1 MSVISSKPL
10 KISGGSMFKSIRWKF
25 IIIFIMLVLIAIT
38 LSGVFIIEFFENN
51 NLKAIDQRLNSLSEI
66 IMQDLSNFNSIDSN
80 NIEVVKSINNKQ
92 KLGFTEEIFIISDNE
107 IIASSSRQITTKP
120 EDILDIS
127 LLIMGL
133 EGKRQNK
140 ILSIPIAGGELRV
153 MDKIFPIINSNQ
165 KIIGQLYLR
174 FDLQQNDEILS
185 RIKGIILNA
194 IIIAMTFTIILGIII
209 SNSITGPINA
219 IKKQAV
225 GLAKGNFK
233 NRVKIASNDEIG
245 ELSQT
250 FNYMSEQL
258 DLSLNEI
265 QSEKKKLETIVN
277 SVGDGVILIN
287 NLYQIVH
294 ANTEALHMLN
304 KPEDYPLSFE
314 DIRSFLPY
322 FGNID
327 ELKENA
333 SNKIGHITQIGQNY
347 YEVRYENYKSSNKL
361 DEGYV
366 FVYQN
371 VTKRE
376 NLEKLRRE
384 FVANVSHELK
394 TPITSIQAYSET
406 LIENDMVE
414 GEMGNK
420 FLNVINEEAQ
430 RMTRLVN
437 DLLLLSN
444 YDSQNITLDLHP
456 HDWVDMIKRS
466 ISKLELMAKEKEQSI
481 TFEHEEASLVSMFD
495 LHRME
500 QVIINLI
507 SNAIK
512 YSPEQTPIEIHIKR
526 ERDIIVLKIADSGEG
541 IAEEHLPH
549 IFDRFY
555 RVDKGRSRATGG
567 SGLGLSIVKQI
578 VELHHGEI
586 SVVSKSN
593 AGTIFTIKIPDN
605 E

>member
-1 MSVISSKPL
+1 
-10 KISGGSMFKSIRWKF
+10 MFKSIRWKF
-25 IIIFIMLVLIAIT
+25 IAIFIMLVMIAIT

-66 IMQDLSNFNSIDSN
+66 IMQDLINFESIDQS
-80 NIEVVKSINNKQ
+80 NIEIIKNINNKQ
-92 KLGFTEEIFIISDNE
+92 KLGFTEEIFIISNNS
-107 IIASSSRQITTKP
+107 IIVSSSKHISKKP
-120 EDILDIS
+120 EDILNIE
-127 LLIMGL
+127 LLVRGL
-133 EGKRQNK
+133 EGKKLNK
-140 ILSIPIAGGELRV
+140 IVSIPTSTGTLRV
-153 MDKIFPIINSNQ
+153 MDKIFPILNYNQ
-165 KIIGQLYLR
+165 DMIGQLYLR
-174 FDLQQNDEILS
+174 YDLQQNDEMLT
-185 RIKGIILNA
+185 RIKNIILNSVVV
-194 IIIAMTFTIILGIII
+194 AMSFTMILGIII

-233 NRVKIASNDEIG
+233 NRVAIASTDEIG

-265 QSEKKKLETIVN
+265 QAEKKKLETIVN

-287 NLYQIVH
+287 NRSEVVH
-294 ANTEALHMLN
+294 ANLEALHMLGMSDN
-304 KPEDYPLSFE
+304 DNLSFS
-314 DIRSFLPY
+314 DIRTYLPHC
-322 FGNID
+322 GNIK
-327 ELKENA
+327 ELNENEGLKNRYIIPI
-333 SNKIGHITQIGQNY
+333 SNNY
-347 YEVRYENYKSSNKL
+347 YEVRYEIYKTPNKNE
-361 DEGYV
+361 EGYV

-406 LIENDMVE
+406 LLENNMVE
-414 GEMGNK
+414 NEMGNK

-444 YDSQNITLDLHP
+444 YDSQNINLSISRY
-456 HDWVDMIKRS
+456 DWISTVQKS
-466 ISKLELMAKEKEQSI
+466 ISKLEFMAKEKNQMI
-481 TFEHEEASLVSMFD
+481 IFEHEAEEIISEFD

-507 SNAIK
+507 SNAVK
-512 YSPEQTPIEIHIKR
+512 YSGVDGTIEVSVKR
-526 ERDIIVLKIADSGEG
+526 DASFVVLKVADNGEG
-541 IAEEHLPH
+541 ISQENLPH
-549 IFDRFY
+549 IFERFY

-578 VELHHGEI
+578 VELHKGEI
-586 SVVSKSN
+586 HVTSKQN
-593 AGTIFTIKIPDN
+593 VGTIFTVRIPSAQ
-605 E
+605 

>member
-1 MSVISSKPL
+1 
-10 KISGGSMFKSIRWKF
+10 MFKSIRWKF

>member
-1 MSVISSKPL
+1 
-10 KISGGSMFKSIRWKF
+10 MFKSIRWKF
-25 IIIFIMLVLIAIT
+25 IVIFIMLVMIAIT

-66 IMQDLSNFNSIDSN
+66 IMQDLINFESIDQS
-80 NIEVVKSINNKQ
+80 NIEIIKNINNKQ
-92 KLGFTEEIFIISDNE
+92 KLGFTEEIFIISNNS
-107 IIASSSRQITTKP
+107 IIVSSSKHISKKP
-120 EDILDIS
+120 EDILNIE
-127 LLIMGL
+127 LLVRGL
-133 EGKRQNK
+133 EGKKLNK
-140 ILSIPIAGGELRV
+140 IVSIPTSTGTLRV
-153 MDKIFPIINSNQ
+153 MDKIFPILNYNQ
-165 KIIGQLYLR
+165 DMIGQLYLR
-174 FDLQQNDEILS
+174 YDLQQNDEMLT
-185 RIKGIILNA
+185 RIKNIILNSVVV
-194 IIIAMTFTIILGIII
+194 AMSFTMILGIII

-233 NRVKIASNDEIG
+233 NRVAIASTDEIG

-265 QSEKKKLETIVN
+265 QAEKKKLETIVN

-287 NLYQIVH
+287 NRSEVVH
-294 ANTEALHMLN
+294 ANLEALHMLGMSDN
-304 KPEDYPLSFE
+304 DNLSFS
-314 DIRSFLPY
+314 DIRTYLPHC
-322 FGNID
+322 GNIK
-327 ELKENA
+327 ELNENEA
-333 SNKIGHITQIGQNY
+333 LKNRYIIPISNNY
-347 YEVRYENYKSSNKL
+347 YEVRYEIYKTPNKNE
-361 DEGYV
+361 EGYV

-406 LIENDMVE
+406 LLENNMVE
-414 GEMGNK
+414 NEMGNK

-444 YDSQNITLDLHP
+444 YDSQNINLSISRY
-456 HDWVDMIKRS
+456 DWISTVQKS
-466 ISKLELMAKEKEQSI
+466 ISKLEFMAKEKNQTI
-481 TFEHEEASLVSMFD
+481 IFEHEAEEIISEFD

-507 SNAIK
+507 SNAVK
-512 YSPEQTPIEIHIKR
+512 YSGVDGTIEISVKR
-526 ERDIIVLKIADSGEG
+526 DASFVVLKVADNGEG
-541 IAEEHLPH
+541 ISQENLPH
-549 IFDRFY
+549 IFERFY

-578 VELHHGEI
+578 IELHKGEI
-586 SVVSKSN
+586 HVTSKQN
-593 AGTIFTIKIPDN
+593 VGTIFTVRIPSAQ
-605 E
+605 

>member
-1 MSVISSKPL
+1 
-10 KISGGSMFKSIRWKF
+10 MFRSIRWKF
-25 IIIFIMLVLIAIT
+25 IAIFIMLVMIAIT

-51 NLKAIDQRLNSLSEI
+51 NLKAVDQRLNSLSEI
-66 IMQDLSNFNSIDSN
+66 IMQDLVNFESIDSS
-80 NIEVVKSINNKQ
+80 NIEIIKNINNKQ
-92 KLGFTEEIFIISDNE
+92 KLGFTEEIFIIAGNS
-107 IIASSSRQITTKP
+107 IIVSSSKHISKKP
-120 EDILDIS
+120 EDILDIE
-127 LLIMGL
+127 LLVRGL
-133 EGKRQNK
+133 EGKRVNK
-140 ILSIPIAGGELRV
+140 IVSIPTSSGNLRV
-153 MDKIFPIINSNQ
+153 MDKIFPIINYNQ
-165 KIIGQLYLR
+165 DMIGQLYLR
-174 FDLQQNDEILS
+174 YDLQQNDEMLT
-185 RIKGIILNA
+185 RIKNIILNS
-194 IIIAMTFTIILGIII
+194 IIVAMSFTIILGIII

-233 NRVKIASNDEIG
+233 NRVAIASTDEIG

-265 QSEKKKLETIVN
+265 QAEKKKLETIVN

-287 NLYQIVH
+287 NLSQIVH
-294 ANTEALHMLN
+294 ANLEALHMLGMPDN
-304 KPEDYPLSFE
+304 YILKFS
-314 DIRSFLPY
+314 DIRTYLPHY
-322 FGNID
+322 GNIK
-327 ELKENA
+327 ELNENEGLKNRYIIPIA
-333 SNKIGHITQIGQNY
+333 NNY
-347 YEVRYENYKSSNKL
+347 YEVRYEIYKTPNKN

-406 LIENDMVE
+406 LLENNMVE
-414 GEMGNK
+414 NEMGNK

-444 YDSQNITLDLHP
+444 YDSQNIDLSVSE
-456 HDWVDMIKRS
+456 HDWISTVQKS
-466 ISKLELMAKEKEQSI
+466 ISKLEFMAKEKNQKMV
-481 TFEHEEASLVSMFD
+481 FEHSEDEIISEFD

-512 YSPEQTPIEIHIKR
+512 YSGMDSTIDIAVKR
-526 ERDIIVLKIADSGEG
+526 DGAFIILKIADNGEG
-541 IAEEHLPH
+541 ISEENLPH
-549 IFDRFY
+549 IFERFY

-578 VELHHGEI
+578 VELHKGEI
-586 SVVSKSN
+586 NVTSRQNV
-593 AGTIFTIKIPDN
+593 GTIFTVRIPLVQ
-605 E
+605 

>member
-1 MSVISSKPL
+1 
-10 KISGGSMFKSIRWKF
+10 MFKSIRWKF

-51 NLKAIDQRLNSLSEI
+51 NLKAIDWRLNSLADI
-66 IMQDLSNFNSIDSN
+66 IMQDLSNFNSMDSN

-92 KLGFTEEIFIISDNE
+92 KLGFTEEIFIIADNT
-107 IIASSSRQITTKP
+107 IIASSSKQITTKP

-127 LLIMGL
+127 LLILGL
-133 EGKRQNK
+133 EGKKQNK

-165 KIIGQLYLR
+165 QIIGQLYLR
-174 FDLQQNDEILS
+174 YDLQQNDEILS

-194 IIIAMTFTIILGIII
+194 IIIAMSFTIILGIII

-265 QSEKKKLETIVN
+265 QGEKKKLETIVN
-277 SVGDGVILIN
+277 SVGDGVILVN

-294 ANTEALHMLN
+294 ANTEALHMLE
-304 KPEDYPLSFE
+304 KKEDYKLSYE

-322 FGNID
+322 YGNID

-347 YEVRYENYKSSNKL
+347 YEVRYESYKSPNKL

-456 HDWVDMIKRS
+456 HDWIDMIKRS
-466 ISKLELMAKEKEQSI
+466 ISKLELMAKEKQQSI
-481 TFEHEEASLVSMFD
+481 VFEHDDQTLISLFD

-500 QVIINLI
+500 QVLINLI

-512 YSPEQTPIEIHIKR
+512 YSPEQTQIDIHISKNKD
-526 ERDIIVLKIADSGEG
+526 DIVVKIADCGEG

-586 SVVSKSN
+586 SVVSKPN
-593 AGTIFTIKIPDN
+593 AGTIFTITIPIK
-605 E
+605 